1 MACLSQQRGFT
12 LFEILIVV
20 FVIGMV
26 LTAVSLTITPSEG
39 RKLENEAKRIYGL
52 MQLAKEEAIFN
63 SQQMAFNV
71 TTEGYGFRIFSEEG
85 WLPIEE
91 DKVLR
96 NRNLPETMRM
106 ELTVLG
112 EEVALTQ
119 DRTVVD
125 LSTDDEEEQ
134 EALQTGASVFFFSSG
149 EMTPFELFIHYETE
163 ENGYV
168 IKGGEFGELEYTQL
182 MVTL

>member
-1 MACLSQQRGFT
+1 MLRLSQQRGFT

-26 LTAVSLTITPSEG
+26 LTAVSLTVTSSED
-39 RKLENEAKRIYGL
+39 RKLEQEAKRIYGL

-71 TTEGYGFRIFSEEG
+71 TTEGYGFRVFAEEG

-91 DKVLR
+91 DNVLR
-96 NRNLPETMRM
+96 NRNLPETIRM

-112 EEVALTQ
+112 EEVSLTQ

-125 LSTDDEEEQ
+125 LRTDDEKEK
-134 EALQTGASVFFFSSG
+134 EALEVGASIFFFSSG
-149 EMTPFELFIHYETE
+149 EMTPFELFLHYETE